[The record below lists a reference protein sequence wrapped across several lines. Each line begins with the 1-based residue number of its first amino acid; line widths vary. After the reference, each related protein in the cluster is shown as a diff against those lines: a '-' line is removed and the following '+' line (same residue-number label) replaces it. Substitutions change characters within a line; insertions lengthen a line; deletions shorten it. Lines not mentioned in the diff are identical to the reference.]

1 MRAFVAL
8 LRKELRSYFGSPLVY
23 LVAAAFLAYTGYYF
37 HSDLIYFLTFGF
49 GVNIMENF
57 WQLLF
62 MDVRLVLI
70 FAVPLLTMR
79 LFAEERRLGTLEL
92 LLTYPLRDGAIVAAK
107 LGACLVVIG
116 ALLAATLVYPAWV
129 YHLQPFPLRPLAA
142 AYAGLLL
149 LAAACAAYGVFVS
162 SLTDSQVLAAFL
174 TSMPLL
180 LLWLL
185 SWNEAAVGLST
196 LPPLRAISLFNHFQ
210 PFAVPA
216 LLGIFVLGELLLD
229 RHPLR
234 LDLTPDARHTLSDQT
249 QRVLDALDVDVR
261 VIAFLRSE
269 DPRNLRIEDMLRQVS
284 ARTPRVHVEVVDV
297 NRSPAL
303 ARQYGVD
310 AYGAM
315 VVESGGRRRVFSN
328 PSEEAFLGALLQVT
342 RQQRK
347 TVGWLLGHG
356 EGDPTSTDH
365 YRGYSTARRLLE
377 NEDYDVRPVSLIG
390 DEVPP
395 ETTVLVIAGPKRDPL
410 PEELAALDRYFQRPG
425 QALVL
430 LDAARTPE
438 LARFLRSYWVE
449 VGDDVVV
456 DPTQRL
462 SGGEYLTIQIPIERG
477 DHPILEPLD
486 APPLFSLT
494 RSVDVLPGEP
504 GVMMGIAFLR
514 T

>member
-196 LPPLRAISLFNHFQ
+196 LPLLRAISLFNHFQ
-210 PFAVPA
+210 PFAVGIVDLRDVFYFVYATA
-216 LLGIFVLGELLLD
+216 LFVW
-229 RHPLR
+229 
-234 LDLTPDARHTLSDQT
+234 ATL
-249 QRVLDALDVDVR
+249 RVL
-261 VIAFLRSE
+261 E
-269 DPRNLRIEDMLRQVS
+269 
-284 ARTPRVHVEVVDV
+284 
-297 NRSPAL
+297 
-303 ARQYGVD
+303 ARQWR
-310 AYGAM
+310 A
-315 VVESGGRRRVFSN
+315 GR
-328 PSEEAFLGALLQVT
+328 
-342 RQQRK
+342 
-347 TVGWLLGHG
+347 
-356 EGDPTSTDH
+356 
-365 YRGYSTARRLLE
+365 
-377 NEDYDVRPVSLIG
+377 
-390 DEVPP
+390 
-395 ETTVLVIAGPKRDPL
+395 
-410 PEELAALDRYFQRPG
+410 
-425 QALVL
+425 
-430 LDAARTPE
+430 
-438 LARFLRSYWVE
+438 
-449 VGDDVVV
+449 
-456 DPTQRL
+456 
-462 SGGEYLTIQIPIERG
+462 
-477 DHPILEPLD
+477 
-486 APPLFSLT
+486 
-494 RSVDVLPGEP
+494 
-504 GVMMGIAFLR
+504 
-514 T
+514 